1 MNRVLRI
8 TSGFLLLLLLLNGCK
23 KNFDF
28 YKRPANLAQGIYQQL
43 VARKNFTSLIA
54 CIDKAGYKNIL
65 SNAGYWTFFAPNDSA
80 FLKYFKDNG
89 LSGVKDID
97 SATARK
103 IVTYG
108 LVYNS
113 FRKDQLSNYQATTG
127 LVPNQ
132 AFKRQTAFYDFVT
145 TENGTGR
152 KIIGSNR
159 NGSYATNDNNNK
171 SIPYFTDK
179 FMNASGLSA
188 ADYNFFYP
196 NSNYTGFNVADAK
209 VVHADI
215 VAENGMI
222 QEIDRVVL
230 PRPNIEQYMAS
241 NSNYDLFRSLLAKMV
256 YYVSN
261 GDLTHRYHVLSG
273 SNDSVYVK
281 MYQAAL
287 AFSPNNENYLNGN
300 TDAQIG
306 GFTMMVPTNDVLSAY
321 TNKIL
326 KYYKTFDLAPPQVLI
341 DLLNAHMWTNMVWP
355 SKFAHSSNYQS
366 ETPTTT
372 IANIVDKQL
381 LSNGIF
387 YGMNKVQEANVFRTI
402 YSEPY
407 LNPAY
412 TLMTMALN
420 AELKYSIINP
430 SVKYTMFMMPD
441 VSIRAAYYDWNTAY
455 NAWSYTIPGS
465 SADLSTNARD
475 RLYRILQTS
484 VTQPNVNPTDLSG
497 SGVMEMWNN
506 EYVKYNNNQIV
517 ASGNVDKGNYI
528 QVDSVHT
535 LINGNVYYTHE
546 VVPAGKTSTG
556 GLLTFTEN
564 PIGYHLSALAT
575 ADPTNFGYFY
585 SYLINS
591 P

>member
-1 MNRVLRI
+1 
-8 TSGFLLLLLLLNGCK
+8 
-23 KNFDF
+23 
-28 YKRPANLAQGIYQQL
+28 
-43 VARKNFTSLIA
+43 
-54 CIDKAGYKNIL
+54 
-65 SNAGYWTFFAPNDSA
+65 
-80 FLKYFKDNG
+80 
-89 LSGVKDID
+89 
-97 SATARK
+97 
-103 IVTYG
+103 
-108 LVYNS
+108 
-113 FRKDQLSNYQATTG
+113 
-127 LVPNQ
+127 
-132 AFKRQTAFYDFVT
+132 
-145 TENGTGR
+145 ENGTGR

-241 NSNYDLFRSLLAKMV
+241 NSNYDLFRSLLAKLV

-591 P
+591 PVWDATNKVVVGMVSGSFYTIFVPTNAAIVNAVKAGILPGNTTTGVPNFTSSVSTDKDKVTRFIQYHILNKNTVATDGRKDGAFATLLQNSNGDPTYVSVINSVPNNMSLRDAYNNNANVVISKSNNLSNRCVIHSIDNVLNYIY